1 MLFKVGRQH
10 LLGRYLSSV
19 MYTPP
24 NISDLPRK
32 WATMNPSLKE
42 EIIEYIGWKME
53 DSWTTLPLNEVKA
66 SYYISYGEWG
76 PRSSA
81 GGGQVDP
88 TYFIWKGL
96 FSSTLFLAL
105 GVSLFNM
112 RKDKKVDEHLKL
124 LENKA
129 S

>member
-1 MLFKVGRQH
+1 
-10 LLGRYLSSV
+10 
-19 MYTPP
+19 
-24 NISDLPRK
+24 
-32 WATMNPSLKE
+32 MNPSLKE

-53 DSWTTLPLNEVKA
+53 DNWKLMPLNEIKA

-81 GGGQVDP
+81 GGGQVAP

-105 GVSLFNM
+105 GISLFNM
-112 RKDKKVDEHLKL
+112 MKDKKVDERLKV
-124 LENKA
+124 LENNTF
-129 S
+129 